1 MRIFMAERLN
11 LHPDVVRMHT
21 VPRFLLK
28 YFSTPVK
35 GKHLRLYAFDETS
48 GRAYPTT
55 QDDASVR
62 NTFYNLDAHPERLS
76 LELLLEIY
84 ENEAAPVIADLLRHK
99 DIRQL
104 AADHRYKLAVFV
116 TVQRARTFGE
126 QA

>member
-1 MRIFMAERLN
+1 MAERLN
-11 LHPDVVRMHT
+11 LQTVEVRLHT

-28 YFSTPVK
+28 YFSTPIK
-35 GKHLRLYAFDETS
+35 GKRLRLYAFDNTS
-48 GRAYPTT
+48 GRAYATT
-55 QDDASVR
+55 LDDASVR
-62 NTFYNLDAHPERLS
+62 NTFDNLDAHPERLS

-84 ENEAAPVIADLLRHK
+84 ENEAAPVIAGLLRHK

-104 AADHRYKLAVFV
+104 AADHRYKLAVFA